1 MTTTQRILVLDDD
14 ADYGTA
20 LADWLQANG
29 FTVRTEQ
36 DPAALE
42 AALEA
47 FAPDLLLLD
56 QRLGSATGTEVL
68 RRLRARSALP
78 CIVWVTS
85 G

>member
-56 QRLGSATGTEVL
+56 QRLGSATGTE
-68 RRLRARSALP
+68 AN
-78 CIVWVTS
+78 
-85 G
+85 